1 MIMHKQVE
9 IIKKNESEPKILENI
24 FSKKEIENF
33 LKLYEELPVT
43 VHNKKQ
49 NVIKKR
55 WLADY
60 GKELEKL
67 LRTSINL
74 KYGFQKLHF
83 LLKDNCM

>member
-67 LRTSINL
+67 FYDRLSNEIGDF
-74 KYGFQKLHF
+74 KY
-83 LLKDNCM
+83 DNRFYNI

>member
-43 VHNKKQ
+43 VHKKKQ
-49 NVIKKR
+49 NVIKKMV
-55 WLADY
+55 
-60 GKELEKL
+60 
-67 LRTSINL
+67 S
-74 KYGFQKLHF
+74 
-83 LLKDNCM
+83 